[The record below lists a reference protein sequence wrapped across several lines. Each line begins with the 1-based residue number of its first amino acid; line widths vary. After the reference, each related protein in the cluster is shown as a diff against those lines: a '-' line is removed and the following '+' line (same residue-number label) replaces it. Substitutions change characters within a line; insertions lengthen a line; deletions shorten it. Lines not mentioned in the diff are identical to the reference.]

1 MLSAGRVVKD
11 APQSRLK
18 AMSPENVKKFRCV
31 LCVTPR
37 SCVKCTFDAEDA
49 EVRKSAAIA
58 TLSRGFVVDYLDLF
72 QRDQPVGDQAVQHG

>member
-18 AMSPENVKKFRCV
+18 AMSPQMSRNSSAFSAYLGV
-31 LCVTPR
+31 LCV
-37 SCVKCTFDAEDA
+37 KYTFNAE
-49 EVRKSAAIA
+49 IA

-72 QRDQPVGDQAVQHG
+72 QRHQPVGDQAVQHR